1 MAGGA
6 ACPRLKAAG
15 TAFYA
20 NWPLSRVADARPGAD
35 PGVLSAYHLTVPNV
49 VSVKLLI
56 VGINRSF
63 SYTHRSIQKELKGPL
78 EKSSRFILNTTV
90 ALIHQEHGVRN
101 PWSGEFGDLEQE
113 VPDIFKSDEIRSLNG
128 SALRASVSH
137 LAEKLTLVED
147 TWGDQG
153 RSIEN
158 ALVFLKALSTLAPG
172 ETADSDIIVF
182 ARPDVLIRN
191 RLSIIKILR
200 KAQRLREARTPTTIL
215 PAWGTNDGLN
225 DLFAVVPKEHA
236 EVYFRRFDVIPG
248 LLDAGSRFH
257 SESFLKFVY
266 RNTRHQSSIH
276 TSMVRV
282 RIGGVTPELDLR
294 FEREHR
300 FHNRL
305 WREVRKKWRAR
316 KLKANARAK

>member
-1 MAGGA
+1 
-6 ACPRLKAAG
+6 
-15 TAFYA
+15 
-20 NWPLSRVADARPGAD
+20 VA
-35 PGVLSAYHLTVPNV
+35 NV

-56 VGINRSF
+56 VGINRSL

-78 EKSSRFILNTTV
+78 EKSPRFILSTSL
-90 ALIHQEHGVRN
+90 ALIHQEMGVQN
-101 PWSGEFGDLEQE
+101 PWSGEFGSLEQE
-113 VPDIFKSDEIRSLNG
+113 VPDIFTSDEIQLLDGSSL
-128 SALRASVSH
+128 RDSVSD
-137 LAEKLTLVED
+137 LAKALTLIDD
-147 TWGDQG
+147 TWRDQG

-158 ALVFLKALSTLAPG
+158 ALVFLKALSTIAPL

-182 ARPDVLIRN
+182 ARPDVLIRS
-191 RLSIIKILR
+191 RLSITKVITA
-200 KAQRLREARTPTTIL
+200 AQRLREASAPTTIL

-225 DLFAVVPKEHA
+225 DLFAVVPKEHVD
-236 EVYFRRFDVIPG
+236 VYFRRFDAVPD

-276 TSMVRV
+276 TPMVRV
-282 RIGGVTPELDLR
+282 RIGGGIPELDLR

-305 WREVRKKWRAR
+305 WREVRKKWRATR
-316 KLKANARAK
+316 LKSHGKAR